1 MGRPILFL
9 EEIMDQKEYVELLQ
23 EAVAKSPTPDKSISP
38 STPRDDSTAK
48 KIVNWDGTG
57 DLPETL
63 ERDELDE
70 MVDEIL
76 TKDESPA
83 EVKEEKEEAPLDK
96 LEGSDEA
103 GETDN
108 EAGLDMEIDETDM
121 TFSDDESEILKK
133 LITEMDELETELDLT
148 SDEEEILDLEDELE
162 KPAEELAGEVE
173 GELEAETEIE
183 AEAEA
188 EEVI

>member
-1 MGRPILFL
+1 M
-9 EEIMDQKEYVELLQ
+9 EQKEYVKLLQ

-38 STPRDDSTAK
+38 STPRDDSTVK

-76 TKDESPA
+76 TKEESPG
-83 EVKEEKEEAPLDK
+83 ETEKKVEEAPLDK
-96 LEGSDEA
+96 LEEDEA

-108 EAGLDMEIDETDM
+108 EAGLDMEIDEADM
-121 TFSDDESEILKK
+121 TFNDDESEILKK

-162 KPAEELAGEVE
+162 EPAEELVADVGDVE
-173 GELEAETEIE
+173 GDLETE
-183 AEAEA
+183 
-188 EEVI
+188 EEEGL

>member
-1 MGRPILFL
+1 
-9 EEIMDQKEYVELLQ
+9 MDQKEYVKLLQ
-23 EAVAKSPTPDKSISP
+23 EAVAKSPTPDKDVSP
-38 STPRDDSTAK
+38 STPRDDSTVK

-76 TKDESPA
+76 TKDESSGK
-83 EVKEEKEEAPLDK
+83 VKEEKEEAPLEK
-96 LEGSDEA
+96 LEGDEA

-108 EAGLDMEIDETDM
+108 EAGLDMEIDEADM

-148 SDEEEILDLEDELE
+148 AGDSEEILDLEDELE
-162 KPAEELAGEVE
+162 EPSGET
-173 GELEAETEIE
+173 ADEIE
-183 AEAEA
+183 DEFED
-188 EEVI
+188 EEEENL